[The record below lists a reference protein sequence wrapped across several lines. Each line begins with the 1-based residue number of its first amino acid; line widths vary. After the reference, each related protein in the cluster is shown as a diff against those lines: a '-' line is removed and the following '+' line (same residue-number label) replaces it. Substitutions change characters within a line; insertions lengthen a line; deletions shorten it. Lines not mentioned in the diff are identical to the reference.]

1 MGDHATY
8 HALLAPTVP
17 LSREIFRA
25 PTRYYKAG
33 IAYLSWLNG
42 MQSHFIMPAGLQSSR
57 SMVHYAQVYRLADQA
72 RLLIR
77 PDLAEHRMRSLLVT
91 HGIDR

>member
-1 MGDHATY
+1 
-8 HALLAPTVP
+8 
-17 LSREIFRA
+17 
-25 PTRYYKAG
+25 
-33 IAYLSWLNG
+33 